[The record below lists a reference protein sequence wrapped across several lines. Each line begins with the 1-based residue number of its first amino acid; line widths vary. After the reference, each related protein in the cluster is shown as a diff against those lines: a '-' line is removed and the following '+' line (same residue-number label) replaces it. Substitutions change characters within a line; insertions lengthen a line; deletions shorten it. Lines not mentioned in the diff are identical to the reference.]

1 MLAPPTETAFLT
13 WAVPQCGF
21 QREAANRGIT
31 VPSSEIHRLFILS
44 FLFRIMNPAAP
55 PHWSLM
61 GMKDLNMRCPFA
73 AAAAPLL
80 LYFFH
85 IAEDCLLKKRRKSF
99 FFFKFLLL
107 LLLFCFHFVIVRRI
121 SSSQS
126 GGKGFQWRSSLW
138 RH

>member
-21 QREAANRGIT
+21 QQEAANRGIT

-85 IAEDCLLKKRRKSF
+85 TAENHFSFLKFCF
-99 FFFKFLLL
+99 FFF
-107 LLLFCFHFVIVRRI
+107 CFA
-121 SSSQS
+121 ST
-126 GGKGFQWRSSLW
+126 L
-138 RH
+138 